1 MLFLSNIPY
10 RITII
15 FGQMHKKTMKNILLK
30 IFQGCQGIRRIMISK
45 FLASKPKQTN
55 LSNDIKPQNLMVL
68 DIFVLRCC
76 ILFAN
81 FLPLIKS

>member
-1 MLFLSNIPY
+1 
-10 RITII
+10 
-15 FGQMHKKTMKNILLK
+15 MHKKTMKNVLLK

-81 FLPLIKS
+81 FLPLINHNSNKSRIDIKEQTNIH